1 MGQNA
6 VGDGITL
13 NNAFAEVMRAKWP
26 PDRPYLAAISGGRDS
41 MALLHFLHGA
51 GYRDLVVCQIDH
63 GLRGE
68 ISTAEGEFVRE
79 MAERLG
85 YTVELRRVE
94 VTAFARSEKLS
105 LETAARELRYRAFAE
120 VAAKHDCRRVFL
132 AHHAD
137 DRVETVL
144 INLFRGTG
152 ARGLAG
158 MEPETSRVV
167 AGVELE
173 LIRPFLGITRE
184 EIVRHVAAEGI
195 DYRED
200 ESNASDF
207 ALRNRVRN
215 RLLPLL
221 GEIFERDVRPAVL
234 RAADLA
240 ALEDTWAA
248 EATGPMPWKGP
259 NGGLDVATLRG
270 MPGAQR
276 QRLLLK
282 WLRERGVPDCGHD
295 EVARVLTVL
304 MTSARPARASLPGGH
319 AVRRREGVLFMEEPR
334 AEGPQA

>member
-1 MGQNA
+1 M
-6 VGDGITL
+6 GDGITL
-13 NNAFAEVMRAKWP
+13 NAAFAETVRAKWP
-26 PDRPYLAAISGGRDS
+26 PERPYLAAISGGRDS

-51 GYRDLVVCQIDH
+51 GYRDLIVCQIDH

-68 ISTAEGEFVRE
+68 ASTEEGEFVRE
-79 MAERLG
+79 TAQHLG
-85 YTVELRRVE
+85 YMVELRQVE

-105 LETAARELRYRAFAE
+105 LEMAARELRYRAFAE
-120 VAAKHDCRRVFL
+120 VAAKHHCRCIFL

-158 MEPETSRVV
+158 MEPETLRIV

-173 LIRPFLGITRE
+173 LIRPFLGVTRE
-184 EIVRHVAAEGI
+184 EIVRYVATEGI
-195 DYRED
+195 EYRED

-234 RAADLA
+234 RTADLA
-240 ALEDTWAA
+240 ALEDAWAA
-248 EATGPMPWKGP
+248 EATGPLPWKGP
-259 NGGLDVATLRG
+259 DGGLDVAALRG

-282 WLRERGVPDCGHD
+282 WLRERGVPNCGHD
-295 EVARVLTVL
+295 EVTRVLTVL
-304 MTSARPARASLPGGH
+304 MTSARPARTSLPGGH
-319 AVRRREGVLFMEEPR
+319 AVRRREGILFIERP
-334 AEGPQA
+334 GPA

>member
-1 MGQNA
+1 
-6 VGDGITL
+6 VSDRITL
-13 NNAFAEVMRAKWP
+13 NAAFAGAMRAKWP
-26 PDRPYLAAISGGRDS
+26 PVRSYLAAISGGRDS

-51 GYRDLVVCQIDH
+51 GYRDLVVCQVDH

-68 ISTAEGEFVRE
+68 ASTAEGEFVRE
-79 MAERLG
+79 TAQRLD

-120 VAAKHDCRRVFL
+120 VAAKHDCRRLFL

-152 ARGLAG
+152 AKGLAG
-158 MEPETSRVV
+158 MERETSRLVD
-167 AGVELE
+167 GVELE

-184 EIVRHVAAEGI
+184 EILRYVAVEKI
-195 DYRED
+195 EYRED

-240 ALEDTWAA
+240 ALEEAWAA
-248 EATGPMPWKGP
+248 EATGPLPWKGP
-259 NGGLDVATLRG
+259 DGGLEVAALRE

-282 WLRERGVPDCGHD
+282 WLRESGVPDCGHD
-295 EVARVLTVL
+295 EVTRVLSVL
-304 MTSARPARASLPGGH
+304 LAEARPARASLPGGH
-319 AVRRREGVLFMEEPR
+319 SVRRREGTLFI
-334 AEGPQA
+334 EGPPV